1 MDQKG
6 IRQNLRSVKGEGILK
21 AIDKHIIEELLG
33 EQIDNDSTDKTG
45 KNLMKAVKLLLF
57 RIKLLE
63 KNGTFLNKKIRNLET
78 GGKSNAIKPKLEYI
92 G

>member
-63 KNGTFLNKKIRNLET
+63 KNGTLLNKKIRNLET
-78 GGKSNAIKPKLEYI
+78 GSKSDSIKPKLEYI